1 MIRQKMMSQVF
12 SQIPINEAPNVY
24 LIPVQYLMSMEI
36 LVVTRM
42 LRQHVMKENFEKHL
56 L

>member
-12 SQIPINEAPNVY
+12 SKIPINEAANVY
-24 LIPVQYLMSMEI
+24 LIHNEYLMSMEI
-36 LVVTRM
+36 LVVTTM
-42 LRQHVMKENFEKHL
+42 FKQFEKHL